1 MPCTA
6 SSSAVL
12 TTSATERLCPR
23 WITSAPE
30 ACRMRRMMLIAAS
43 WPSKSAAAVTK
54 RTLFVARY
62 GASFLRTERSVI
74 CAPGLAKPAARGE
87 RRHPLGYAR
96 RQSAAMPAADADRVK
111 SAIMPAVAHRRAT
124 VARGFVTGL
133 LSAVPGRDRAALLR
147 TAGIDP
153 AQLSVRAARVP
164 LEDYAALYNVV
175 VRGLDDEGFG
185 LFARPIPR

>member
-1 MPCTA
+1 
-6 SSSAVL
+6 
-12 TTSATERLCPR
+12 
-23 WITSAPE
+23 
-30 ACRMRRMMLIAAS
+30 
-43 WPSKSAAAVTK
+43 
-54 RTLFVARY
+54 
-62 GASFLRTERSVI
+62 
-74 CAPGLAKPAARGE
+74 
-87 RRHPLGYAR
+87 
-96 RQSAAMPAADADRVK
+96 
-111 SAIMPAVAHRRAT
+111 

-185 LFARPIPR
+185 LFARPIPRGSFEFLCRGLMGSRDLGEALERAARFLAIVLPDLRVTLARRGRWAEIEIIEMRRLRRRAADPR